1 MELIYLKM
9 QQLLRRLKNNWRT
22 NLIGLFILTAFVL
35 WISKIIT
42 TDDFIKVATFASGA
56 GFFLS
61 QDSKKENHATP
72 GQEV

>member
-1 MELIYLKM
+1 MKAN
-9 QQLLRRLKNNWRT
+9 QLRQYLKNNWRT
-22 NLIGLFILTAFVL
+22 NLIGIFILTAFVL

-61 QDSKKENHATP
+61 QDSKKENDVTH
-72 GQEV
+72 GQV